1 MGRPARATAKANVVA
16 LPDTVETMKVSVVLA
31 ASLFSELARIRRRTS
46 RPTAPAAPMA
56 RHVLA
61 SVKEAAVVLPGTAGL
76 AATFVAL
83 AASQASELVT
93 MQPRTSRQTA
103 SAGRMAKRARDP
115 PRVTVAA
122 RLVTVG
128 LGATS
133 AAPAAS
139 QASGLVTPTLEPS
152 RPTASVAR
160 TARRA
165 KDTPRASVAAR
176 QDSAEQETTSATRVA
191 SQASGR
197 VTSAPEPSQQTA
209 NVRRMARPVKDS
221 LRESVAPPQD
231 IAGKTPPF
239 AARVASPPLAHATA
253 APGAFRQMANVVK
266 TARRAK
272 GLQRESAVLPLG
284 IAEQTRPSA
293 ALAASPPLVH
303 ATPAPEASAPT
314 ETAAARTARR
324 ARASLR
330 GSAAVQTA
338 TVAVPPTTAP
348 LAARALLAYATP
360 VLALSQLM
368 EHAAAKMVESAKAL
382 RREIVAAQTAT
393 VARRL
398 IIVVPAARTLSGY
411 AAAVRAPSQLMETA
425 PRTGRPAR
433 ARPLEIA
440 VVLPI
445 TAARRP
451 LIAALGGKWTLS

>member
-103 SAGRMAKRARDP
+103 SAGRMAK
-115 PRVTVAA
+115 
-122 RLVTVG
+122 
-128 LGATS
+128 
-133 AAPAAS
+133 
-139 QASGLVTPTLEPS
+139 
-152 RPTASVAR
+152 
-160 TARRA
+160 RA

-348 LAARALLAYATP
+348 LAARALLAYAIP

-368 EHAAAKMVESAKAL
+368 EHAAAKMVGSVRAL
-382 RREIVAAQTAT
+382 RRGIVAAQTAT
-393 VARRL
+393 AALRLTTVVPVARMH
-398 IIVVPAARTLSGY
+398 SES
-411 AAAVRAPSQLMETA
+411 AAAVRVPSRLMETA
-425 PRTGRPAR
+425 LRTGRPAR
-433 ARPLEIA
+433 ARLLETA
-440 VVLPI
+440 AALPI
-445 TAARRP
+445 TAAIRP
-451 LIAALGGKWTLS
+451 LIAALDGKWTIF